1 MTMDPKENRGASS
14 ASPAEDDSLG
24 FVPLPTKSRS
34 DILTSGAARFAFL
47 GAWVIMILV
56 FWSLESKYMS
66 WTTAKAILSG
76 EQALV
81 FLGLAL
87 MLTLVVGE
95 IDLSLPSVL
104 GLSATVV
111 IVLVVLHGVNVVL
124 ACIIGIAAATLVGVI
139 NGILVVGFGVSPFV
153 VTLGVNTFVLGFA
166 MAISDL
172 QSLVGLSRTFS
183 KISLTR
189 YGGLPV
195 SFYYGLV
202 MAIALAYMLYRTPLG
217 RQMAFVGSNASVA
230 RLAGIRVK
238 RIRFLTFVAA
248 AFISGVGGVIM
259 VAGLGGY
266 NASSSNVFLLP
277 VFAGVFLSTAVFDP
291 GKFNPLGVLV
301 AIYFLRS
308 GVVGL
313 QIIGLAEW
321 VKNIFY
327 GGALVIAVTTSTL
340 LDRRRSRA

>member
-1 MTMDPKENRGASS
+1 MSDSELDVAIGDPAATVTLRR
-14 ASPAEDDSLG
+14 
-24 FVPLPTKSRS
+24 RS
-34 DILTSGAARFAFL
+34 TSDLVAWSAARFAFL
-47 GAWVIMILV
+47 GAWVIMILI

-81 FLGLAL
+81 FLGMAL

-95 IDLSLPSVL
+95 IDLSVPSSL
-104 GLSATVV
+104 GLSATLV
-111 IVLVVLHGVNVVL
+111 IVLVVLHDVNLVL
-124 ACIIGIAAATLVGVI
+124 ACIIGVAAATLVGVI
-139 NGILVVGFGVSPFV
+139 NGTLIVGFGVSPFV
-153 VTLGVNTFVLGFA
+153 ATLGVNTFVLGFA
-166 MAISDL
+166 MAVSDL
-172 QSLVGLSRTFS
+172 QSLVGLSRSFS

-195 SFYYGLV
+195 SFYYGV
-202 MAIALAYMLYRTPLG
+202 VIALGLAYVLYRTPLG
-217 RQMAFVGSNASVA
+217 RQMAFVGSNPSVA

-238 RIRFLTFVAA
+238 RIRFLTFVVA

-266 NASSSNVFLLP
+266 NASSSQSFLLP
-277 VFAGVFLSTAVFDP
+277 VFAAVFLSTAMFDP

-301 AIYFLRS
+301 SVYFLRS

-327 GGALVIAVTTSTL
+327 GGALVIAVTASTL
-340 LDRRRSRA
+340 LDRRRSTA

>member
-1 MTMDPKENRGASS
+1 MSGSEPDAAIGDQAAAVTLRR
-14 ASPAEDDSLG
+14 
-24 FVPLPTKSRS
+24 RS
-34 DILTSGAARFAFL
+34 TSDLVAWSAARFAFL
-47 GAWVIMILV
+47 GAWVIMILI

-81 FLGLAL
+81 FLGMAL

-95 IDLSLPSVL
+95 IDLSVPSSL
-104 GLSATVV
+104 GLSATLV
-111 IVLVVLHGVNVVL
+111 IVLVVLHDVNLVL
-124 ACIIGIAAATLVGVI
+124 ACIIGVAAATLVGVI
-139 NGILVVGFGVSPFV
+139 NGTLIVGFGVSPFV
-153 VTLGVNTFVLGFA
+153 ATLGVNTFVLGFA

-172 QSLVGLSRTFS
+172 QSLVGLSRSFS

-189 YGGLPV
+189 YRGLPV
-195 SFYYGLV
+195 SFYYGV
-202 MAIALAYMLYRTPLG
+202 VIALVLAYVLYRTPLG
-217 RQMAFVGSNASVA
+217 RQMAFVGSNPSVA

-238 RIRFLTFVAA
+238 RIRFLTFVVA

-266 NASSSNVFLLP
+266 NASSSQSFLLP
-277 VFAGVFLSTAVFDP
+277 VFAAVFLSTAMFDP

-301 AIYFLRS
+301 SVYFLRS

-327 GGALVIAVTTSTL
+327 GGALVIAVTASTL
-340 LDRRRSRA
+340 LDRRRSTA